1 MLPARP
7 LSRTIRATSNSST
20 LQVPMMDC
28 AAACGKER
36 LRIELARI
44 KAQGW
49 AISEQQ
55 LELGYRGGSAGAT
68 GAAGNGAGDAQPHLR

>member
-7 LSRTIRATSNSST
+7 LSRTISATSNSST

-28 AAACGKER
+28 AADCGKER

-49 AISEQQ
+49 AISEQ
-55 LELGYRGGSAGAT
+55 
-68 GAAGNGAGDAQPHLR
+68 